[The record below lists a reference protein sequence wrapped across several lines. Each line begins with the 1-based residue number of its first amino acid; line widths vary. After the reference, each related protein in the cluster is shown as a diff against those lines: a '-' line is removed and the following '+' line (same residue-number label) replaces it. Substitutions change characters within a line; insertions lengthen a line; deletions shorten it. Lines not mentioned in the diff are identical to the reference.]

1 MHDAFHP
8 ELYVAEKTGIFDC
21 QDSKHPQ
28 TKKKKKIISSIFFP
42 SIDIFYIVGNVFSQA
57 RKSTRSIE
65 NK

>member
-28 TKKKKKIISSIFFP
+28 TKKKKKDTPHGLLQNLSPQQEEGFTCW
-42 SIDIFYIVGNVFSQA
+42 
-57 RKSTRSIE
+57 RKCQTLCGI
-65 NK
+65 

>member
-28 TKKKKKIISSIFFP
+28 TKKKKKKII
-42 SIDIFYIVGNVFSQA
+42 GN
-57 RKSTRSIE
+57 
-65 NK
+65 N